1 MKQLAKILLTF
12 LLWSVVTTSYSQFYF
27 FENAQDKLE
36 VDFLKKKIEAA
47 SKTSFFNALTVKNPT
62 SQRITFYTN
71 FSYPVDWSFMGDKHQ
86 QYTVEPHDSI
96 LIPFRAAAALTAQ
109 GEIGYS
115 IVASLTDQKGTP
127 FKTVYSFVNVPKV
140 KSILFRP
147 EERTIY
153 IDQQK
158 KNAEVQLRFAN
169 NGNTDEIF
177 YLNYDLGDD
186 IYTLGG
192 SNGLLRE
199 EFTLKSY
206 RDTLISLPIYSQTSD
221 VDDIQKFHRIQVNV
235 ATKDT
240 SMRTTL
246 WARELLNKYY
256 NVVPSSYT
264 MLSVELI
271 GRDLVGDAQPSF
283 GANVMA
289 NLLLKRGG
297 DFHLRAQMSKV
308 DFDDMNKTWKQGRF
322 ILAYNNRQTGTYLTL
337 GDIQQIMAVSLYGRG
352 AMLRQSL
359 GNFTIKALAQTSM
372 YSNKNNYAGS
382 LAHKSRLYELEAG
395 GAFSEDIDND
405 KQIKGAFIHGSTSF
419 KKLGRLSLTLSA
431 TTTDWKNSTRLSKQ
445 SGLGIDGRYSNKIKN
460 TFFNGSF
467 YYGQPEF
474 AGRFG
479 GRLEVNSQIRQNLSD
494 FNYLLLIYN
503 RTDNKQIR
511 YVRDSIAPQVEVD
524 FDELRMT
531 YNVNASKSVVYGIG
545 AITESR
551 YGINFNSK
559 YKDSEFKTRNAMAL
573 ASVRAN
579 SSNKDIISVM
589 VKTGMNFATKYSP
602 VFDTM
607 RVNKS
612 WFSLQASANYR
623 SNIWGVYLNYYH
635 GPNSLQQQFSNFTR
649 NGYQR
654 VIRAN
659 PYLDFYLLPRFVR
672 FVNRST
678 VSYDISEKTT
688 RINIG
693 SDLVVYPGKT
703 WEFTLTH
710 TWNFSS
716 TYDMIT
722 EDRYKYQGSYVEARL
737 RKDINVNQPRYKYA
751 DVDITFFKDL
761 NGNGVKDPEEPGI
774 KDVLFSIYMDETQ
787 DVSEDAAGSFM
798 PVELM
803 SDMDGRV
810 VYNNVPEG
818 FYTIEYTPMGN
829 IEGAFTSDVSKQNIY
844 IEKNMKLEIP
854 FRENNKLFG
863 KVILNRSKLSN
874 LGVINIGN
882 VKVSAEDS
890 KGKVYSTL
898 TDNAGNYIIYVPT
911 VDKYNVKVNNIFFEN
926 FDLEQND
933 FEVQLNGYRQFEIN
947 FVFNEKRRKV
957 NFSQVQEYGINE
969 SDNAIEIIRRANLS
983 GVVKD
988 ATTLAPV
995 SATVNILNG
1004 DGKVIAQDV
1013 ANNKT
1018 GMYNMSFLAGDNYS
1032 IEVSAPGY
1040 WFYAEKLLERQ
1051 EFTFSTTEKDIMLK
1065 QITEGSLIPMENL
1078 TFDQGSTEIRPV
1090 AFPELERLL
1099 RVLKQNPSVRIAVY
1113 GHADDTEVGGAKDV
1127 AQERA
1132 RMIASYL
1139 IANGYNRVKYM
1150 GYSNTRPVAS
1160 NETEDGRAQ
1169 NRRCE
1174 IVVVEK

>member
-1 MKQLAKILLTF
+1 M
-12 LLWSVVTTSYSQFYF
+12 LWSVVTTSYSQFYF

-47 SKTSFFNALTVKNPT
+47 SKTTFFNALTVKNPT
-62 SQRITFYTN
+62 SQRVTFYTN

-140 KSILFRP
+140 KNVLFRP

-153 IDQQK
+153 MDQQK

-186 IYTLGG
+186 IYTSGG
-192 SNGLLRE
+192 LNGVQRE

-206 RDTLISLPIYSQTSD
+206 NDTVVSLPIFSQTSSYA
-221 VDDIQKFHRIQVNV
+221 DIQKFNRIKVEV
-235 ATKDT
+235 STKDT
-240 SMRTTL
+240 TMHTTL
-246 WARELLNKYY
+246 WARELLNRYY
-256 NVVPSSYT
+256 NEVPSSYT

-271 GRDLVGDAQPSF
+271 GRDLIGDAQPSF

-297 DFHLRAQMSKV
+297 EFHLRAQMSKV
-308 DFDDMNKTWKQGRF
+308 DFDNMNKTWKQGRF
-322 ILAYNNRQTGTYLTL
+322 ELTYNNRQTGTYLTL

-352 AMLRQSL
+352 VMIRQSI
-359 GNFTIKALAQTSM
+359 GNFTLKALEQISM
-372 YSNKNNYAGS
+372 YSNKNNYAVS
-382 LAHKSRLYELEAG
+382 LAHKSRLCELEVG
-395 GAFSEDIDND
+395 GAFSDDIDNG
-405 KQIKGAFIHGSTSF
+405 KQIKGAFIHGGTSH

-431 TTTDWKNSTRLSKQ
+431 TTTDWNNSTRLSKQ
-445 SGLGIDGRYSNKIKN
+445 SGFGIDARYSNNIKN
-460 TFFNGSF
+460 TFINGIL

-474 AGRFG
+474 AGRYG

-494 FNYLLLIYN
+494 YNYLLLLYN
-503 RTDNKQIR
+503 RTDNKQVR
-511 YVRDSIAPQVEVD
+511 YVRDSIAPRVEVD

-531 YNVNASKSVVYGIG
+531 YNVNVSKSVVYGIG
-545 AITESR
+545 ALTESR
-551 YGINFNSK
+551 YGYNFNSK
-559 YKDSEFKTRNAMAL
+559 YRETDFKTRNAMAL
-573 ASVRAN
+573 ATVRARGH
-579 SSNKDIISVM
+579 NKDVVSVM
-589 VKTGMNFATKYSP
+589 VKTGINFATKYSH
-602 VFDTM
+602 VFDSA

-654 VIRAN
+654 VVRAN

-688 RINIG
+688 RINLG
-693 SDLVVYPGKT
+693 SDLIIYPGKT

-716 TYDMIT
+716 TYDVVT

-737 RKDINVNQPRYKYA
+737 RKDINANQPRYKYA
-751 DVDITFFKDL
+751 DLDITFFKDL
-761 NGNGVKDPEEPGI
+761 NGNSVKDPEEPGI
-774 KDVLFSIYMDETQ
+774 KDVLFSIYLDETH

-803 SDMDGRV
+803 SDIDGRV

-882 VKVSAEDS
+882 VKVSAEDT
-890 KGKVYSTL
+890 KGHIYSTL
-898 TDNAGNYIIYVPT
+898 TDNAGNYTIYVPT
-911 VDKYNVKVNNIFFEN
+911 VDKYNVKVNNIFYEN
-926 FDLEQND
+926 FELEQNN
-933 FEVQLNGYRQFEIN
+933 FEVQLNGYRQFELN

-957 NFSQVQEYGINE
+957 NFTQSQEYGIGD

-988 ATTLAPV
+988 ATTLAPI
-995 SATVNILNG
+995 AAKVNILNG
-1004 DGKVIAQDV
+1004 DGRTIAQDV

-1040 WFYAEKLLERQ
+1040 WFYAEKLLEKQ
-1051 EFTFSTTEKDIMLK
+1051 EFTFSSSEKDIMLK

-1078 TFDQGSTEIRPV
+1078 TFEPGSTEIRPV

-1113 GHADDTEVGGAKDV
+1113 GHADDTEVGGTKDI

>member
-36 VDFLKKKIEAA
+36 VDFLKKKIEAT
-47 SKTSFFNALTVKNPT
+47 SKTTFFNALTVKNPT
-62 SQRITFYTN
+62 SQRITFTTN
-71 FSYPVDWSFMGDKHQ
+71 FSYPPGWSFMGDKHQ

-115 IVASLTDQKGTP
+115 IVASLSDQKGTP

-140 KSILFRP
+140 RKIVFRP
-147 EERTIY
+147 ESRTIY
-153 IDQQK
+153 MDQQK

-186 IYTLGG
+186 IYTSGDV
-192 SNGLLRE
+192 NGMLRE

-206 RDTLISLPIYSQTSD
+206 NDTVVSLPIFSQTSSY
-221 VDDIQKFHRIQVNV
+221 DDIQKFHRIKVEV
-235 ATKDT
+235 STKDT
-240 SMRTTL
+240 TMRTTL
-246 WARELLNKYY
+246 WARELLNRYY
-256 NVVPSSYT
+256 NVVPSTYT

-271 GRDLVGDAQPSF
+271 GRDLVGDVDPSL
-283 GANVMA
+283 GANVYA

-308 DFDDMNKTWKQGRF
+308 YFDDMDKTWRQGRF
-322 ILAYNNRQTGTYLTL
+322 ELNYNNRKSGTYVTL
-337 GDIQQIMAVSLYGRG
+337 GDIQQVMALSLYGRG
-352 AMLRQSL
+352 AMVQQSV
-359 GNFTIKALAQTSM
+359 GPFTIKGLAETSM
-372 YSNKNNYAGS
+372 YSDKDSYAAS
-382 LAHKSRLYELEAG
+382 LTHKSRLLELEVG
-395 GAFSEDIDND
+395 GAFSNDND
-405 KQIKGAFIHGSTSF
+405 NDQEIKGAFVRGITSMD
-419 KKLGRLSLTLSA
+419 KLGKLDLTLSA
-431 TTTDWKNSTRLSKQ
+431 SNTDWKNSTQLSKQ
-445 SGLGIDGRYSNKIKN
+445 SGFGFDARYSNSIKN
-460 TFFNGSF
+460 THLNGTV

-474 AGRFG
+474 AGRYG
-479 GRLEVNSQIRQNLSD
+479 GRLQVNSQIRQVLSN
-494 FNYLLLIYN
+494 FYLLLNYN
-503 RTDNKQIR
+503 RTDNKILR
-511 YVRDSIAPQVEVD
+511 YVGDSIAPKVEVD
-524 FDELRMT
+524 YDEWRFT
-531 YNVNASKSVVYGIG
+531 YNRNLSKSVIYSLG
-545 AITESR
+545 AISESQ
-551 YGINFNSK
+551 YGYNFNSS
-559 YKDSEFKTRNAMAL
+559 YSGMDFKTRNAMAY

-579 SSNKDIISVM
+579 GSNKDIMAVSLE
-589 VKTGMNFATKYSP
+589 TGANFATKYSP

-607 RVNKS
+607 RVNKT
-612 WFSLQASANYR
+612 WFSLHASASYR
-623 SNIWGVYLNYYH
+623 SNIWGVFLNYYH
-635 GPNSLQQQFSNFTR
+635 GPKSLQQQFSHFTR

-688 RINIG
+688 RINVG
-693 SDLVVYPGKT
+693 SDLIIYPGKT
-703 WEFTLTH
+703 WEFTVTH

-716 TYDMIT
+716 TYDVVT

-737 RKDINVNQPRYKYA
+737 RKDINANQPRYKYA
-751 DVDITFFKDL
+751 DLNITFYKDL
-761 NGNGVKDPEEPGI
+761 NGNGVKEAEEPGI
-774 KDVLFSIYMDETQ
+774 QDVLFSINMDETQ
-787 DVSEDAAGSFM
+787 EMIEDAASSFM

-803 SDMDGRV
+803 SDVDGRV

-829 IEGAFTSDVSKQNIY
+829 IEGAFTSDVSKQTIY
-844 IEKNMKLEIP
+844 IEKNMKLDIP

-863 KVILNRSKLSN
+863 RIIMNRSKLSN
-874 LGVINIGN
+874 LGTISISN
-882 VKVSAEDS
+882 VKVTAEDT
-890 KGKVYSTL
+890 KGHIYSTL
-898 TDNAGNYIIYVPT
+898 TDNAGNYTIYVPT
-911 VDKYNVKVNNIFFEN
+911 VDKYNVKVNNIFYEN
-926 FDLEQND
+926 FELEQNN
-933 FEVQLNGYRQFEIN
+933 FEVQLNGYRQFELN

-988 ATTLAPV
+988 ATTLAPIA
-995 SATVNILNG
+995 ATVNILNG
-1004 DGKVIAQDV
+1004 DGKTIAQDV

-1040 WFYAEKLLERQ
+1040 WFYAEKLLEKQ
-1051 EFTFSTTEKDIMLK
+1051 EFTFSSSEKDIMLK

-1078 TFDQGSTEIRPV
+1078 TFDPGSTEIRPV

-1113 GHADDTEVGGAKDV
+1113 GHADDTEVGGTKDI